1 MSSGICCGMMG
12 AAECAEGTVRGRG
25 IMKEKTKT
33 VIAALLLGVYA
44 GNLVM
49 ITSAAVLGVGHIG
62 IHRQHQRELAS

>member
-1 MSSGICCGMMG
+1 
-12 AAECAEGTVRGRG
+12 
-25 IMKEKTKT
+25 MKEKTKT